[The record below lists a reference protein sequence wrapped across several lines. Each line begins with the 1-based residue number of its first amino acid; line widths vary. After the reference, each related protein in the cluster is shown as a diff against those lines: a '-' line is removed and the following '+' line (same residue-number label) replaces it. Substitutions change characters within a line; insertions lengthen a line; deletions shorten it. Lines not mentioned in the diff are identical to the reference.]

1 MTEQR
6 YEVPITSFESGAKVE
21 PVVWVKIMEE
31 GREAL
36 ERINGERGLG
46 FDDFDLDFYTELFK
60 YTVEEDGLMSDF
72 IKTHLVYT
80 CVHSFDTNVQHTLF
94 LTPELHTTLHHQMT
108 KGKTRP

>member
-1 MTEQR
+1 
-6 YEVPITSFESGAKVE
+6 
-21 PVVWVKIMEE
+21 
-31 GREAL
+31 
-36 ERINGERGLG
+36 
-46 FDDFDLDFYTELFK
+46 
-60 YTVEEDGLMSDF
+60 MSDF